1 MRVIKRYSNR
11 KLYDTE
17 DKRYVTLEEVAAL
30 VRGGADVKVLD
41 NETDDDLTT
50 VTLSQILLDKER
62 KHKSQLPKSFFTSV
76 LQSGAKIKEALVEHA
91 DRFFGPGLENA
102 LKGLRIPSRSE
113 FDSLAKTVE
122 SLEQKI
128 VSLEKKL
135 GGRTKPRRPK
145 APPAEETPSGAN

>member
-41 NETDDDLTT
+41 NETEEDLTT
-50 VTLSQILLDKER
+50 VTLSQILLEKER
-62 KHKSQLPKSFFTSV
+62 KHKSQLPKSFFTNV
-76 LQSGAKIKEALVEHA
+76 LQSGAKIKEALVEQA

-102 LKGLRIPSRSE
+102 LKSLRIPSRSE
-113 FDSLAKTVE
+113 FDALVKTVE
-122 SLEQKI
+122 SLEQK
-128 VSLEKKL
+128 LEALDRKL
-135 GGRTKPRRPK
+135 SKPSKPRKPK
-145 APPAEETPSGAN
+145 APPSAADGA

>member
-1 MRVIKRYSNR
+1 MRIVKRYSNR

-30 VRGGADVKVLD
+30 VRAGADVKVLD
-41 NETDDDLTT
+41 NETEEDLTT

-62 KHKSQLPKSFFTSV
+62 KHKSTLPKSFFTNV
-76 LQSGAKIKEALVEHA
+76 LQSGAKIKDALVEQA

-113 FDSLAKTVE
+113 FETLAKTVAA
-122 SLEQKI
+122 LEAKI
-128 VSLEKKL
+128 AELEKKL
-135 GGRTKPRRPK
+135 NHKPARKKASGHRPQ
-145 APPAEETPSGAN
+145 ATAD